1 MTLQGNMLVDWDA
14 YAQARSELGTA
25 FVRILGYF
33 QEDGIKS
40 VAAIEAAMRAGN
52 AAALVIPAHT
62 LKGEARQFGAEPLA
76 IAAERIETIARAC
89 VEKRDSPDEALAHI
103 VDIRPLLK
111 RRWSCCSVRPI
122 RWWRA
127 SRASA
132 DAQWAAF
139 DLSADRWPALVLFG
153 LAVELDVI
161 FQPHPGDH
169 VELAFEHVDMFLFTL
184 KD

>member
-1 MTLQGNMLVDWDA
+1 MLVDWDA

-76 IAAERIETIARAC
+76 VAAERIETIARAC

-103 VDIRPLLK
+103 VDLRPLFEATLELLQREANPLVARK
-111 RRWSCCSVRPI
+111 PGFGRR
-122 RWWRA
+122 A
-127 SRASA
+127 MGG
-132 DAQWAAF
+132 F
-139 DLSADRWPALVLFG
+139 
-153 LAVELDVI
+153 
-161 FQPHPGDH
+161 
-169 VELAFEHVDMFLFTL
+169 
-184 KD
+184 